1 MPGRQENNNIDEEVE
16 EDKEVNNNIQDIY
29 EDEICTVGES
39 IPGSTIEASTDVT
52 VALLQTNK
60 TNNNH
65 KTVKGLLDTDALS
78 TFIKKEALKN
88 IPHTLKRTKIK
99 VQGR

>member
-1 MPGRQENNNIDEEVE
+1 M
-16 EDKEVNNNIQDIY
+16 
-29 EDEICTVGES
+29 CTLGES
-39 IPGSTIEASTDVT
+39 MPGSTIEASDDVT
-52 VALLQTNK
+52 VSLLQTNK

-65 KTVKGLLDTDALS
+65 KTVKRLLDTGALS

-99 VQGR
+99 LQGR